1 MAKKGGKKPDMV
13 QMLLEHG
20 VSEDD
25 LSDAYI
31 ELFVPHPG
39 VESKEKAEM
48 IFKEE
53 LGKSLKDPNIAALI
67 MAGLRLE
74 EDGGKGL
81 IPGLRRADFE
91 NDSVNIVADEILG
104 MAIAEY
110 IGGTRARFEYV
121 RFDTKKP
128 GILSRLGPFADDVIC
143 GVIAGISSKIYSDR
157 LVS

>member
-1 MAKKGGKKPDMV
+1 MAKKGGKKPDMF
-13 QMLLEHG
+13 QMLLEHS

-25 LSDAYI
+25 LLDAYI

-39 VESKEKAEM
+39 LESKEKAEM

-53 LGKSLKDPNIAALI
+53 LVKSLKDPNIAALI

-81 IPGLRRADFE
+81 IPGLSRADFE
-91 NDSVNIVADEILG
+91 NDSVNIGADEILG

-128 GILSRLGPFADDVIC
+128 GILSKLGPFADDVIC